1 MPTVSSNTPKRNDEI
16 KTIYEINS
24 NCLQMTLVQRLYTF
38 SVDYVLVP
46 VHDIDIY
53 HLVPLSVL
61 FVHCFDVQRQT
72 VREVPLLFLYL
83 LLFNKKI
90 NFDI

>member
-1 MPTVSSNTPKRNDEI
+1 MPTVSNNTPKRNDEI
-16 KTIYEINS
+16 KTIYKMNS
-24 NCLQMTLVQRLYTF
+24 NCLQMTFVQRLYTF

-53 HLVPLSVL
+53 HLVPLTVL

-72 VREVPLLFLYL
+72 VREVLLLFLYL
-83 LLFNKKI
+83 LLFNKNKL
-90 NFDI
+90 